1 MPIDPEISNSVGMKL
16 ATHIDAGLGK
26 NPIEYGGY
34 ISKTEGGITM
44 VGEVSRI

>member
-1 MPIDPEISNSVGMKL
+1 MKL

-34 ISKTEGGITM
+34 ISKTEWGITM
-44 VGEVSRI
+44 GGISIFIFSRYPMK